1 MAYTGRVAEPAPS
14 RIMRQPLRYSL
25 ALLSAACTLTVH
37 AEIYKFVDDSGHVTY
52 TNMPR
57 PGAKK
62 VELPQTPLTTTVE
75 PGPGGKAAKARK
87 QTSTPSYFPRVDTS
101 TQRRRDDMRRQ
112 LLLEELKSEEN
123 NLSAARAALAR
134 SARQPGAD
142 LAKLGDAVRLHE
154 KNIEMLNKELSHIR

>member
-1 MAYTGRVAEPAPS
+1 
-14 RIMRQPLRYSL
+14 MRYLL
-25 ALLSAACTLTVH
+25 ALMLATCTVPVH

-62 VELPQTPLTTTVE
+62 LELLQTPLPSTTVDT
-75 PGPGGKAAKARK
+75 GRSKKAEKAGK

-112 LLLEELKSEEN
+112 LLLEELRSEEN
-123 NLSAARAALAR
+123 NLSAARNAMAKG
-134 SARQPGAD
+134 ARQPGTD
-142 LAKLGDAVRLHE
+142 LNKLADAVRLHE

>member
-1 MAYTGRVAEPAPS
+1 
-14 RIMRQPLRYSL
+14 MRYLL
-25 ALLSAACTLTVH
+25 ALMLAICTVSVH

-62 VELPQTPLTTTVE
+62 LELPQTPLPGTTVD
-75 PGPGGKAAKARK
+75 AAGQSKKETKARK
-87 QTSTPSYFPRVDTS
+87 QTSTPSYFPRVDSS

-112 LLLEELKSEEN
+112 LLLEELRSEEN
-123 NLSAARAALAR
+123 NLSAARSALTKG
-134 SARQPGAD
+134 ARQPGVD